1 MFSFSITVLAS
12 IAAALLLCYR
22 YLIFPAFVS
31 PLAKIPNAHW
41 SSPISPFWILFT
53 RYHWREN
60 REVHAAHLKHGP
72 VVRLG
77 PTEISVNDVGGLRTI
92 YAGGFEKGQW
102 YSIFDNYGVPC
113 MFSTWHSNTHS
124 LRKRF
129 ISHVYSKSSIQ
140 GSPAVHRHSQVI
152 LYDRLF
158 PIISAAATA
167 SPAPTTVDVLDL
179 WNGTTMDFVTA
190 YLFGLKNSSNFLQD
204 EPYRKHWLELYQG
217 RKKYTFF
224 PQELPRLTGFLK
236 SLGIRLV
243 PAWVDDANRELEAW
257 TKSRCASTMAYLE
270 TQAASDPD
278 PANVPSVV
286 NALLAGIEKE
296 KGNKGADSIL
306 QTTTLSFPE
315 LSVASEMIDH
325 LAAGHETSGITLTY
339 LSWHL
344 SQDLQL
350 QARLREEL
358 LTLAPNF
365 LLDSENKSS
374 EKPVPDPKQLD
385 KLPLLHAAVME
396 TLRLESPIPGGQP
409 RMTPYPSC
417 IIGPYQ
423 VPGGI
428 RVESQAYSLHRNE
441 DVFPEPEKWDY
452 RRWLDEKGQG
462 GLDMTEEQRKE
473 RDRCFWAFS
482 SGGRMCVGSNFAMHQ
497 IKLVAAAVYTNF
509 TTHIVN
515 DDGIEQTDGYT
526 CGPTGNKLLLR
537 FKRVPPPS

>member
-1 MFSFSITVLAS
+1 MLPLSISVLAS
-12 IAAALLLCYR
+12 IASVLLLCYR
-22 YLIFPAFVS
+22 YLIYPSFIS
-31 PLAKIPNAHW
+31 PLARIPNAHW
-41 SSPISPFWILFT
+41 SSPISPLWILLT

-72 VVRLG
+72 IVRLG

-113 MFSTWHSNTHS
+113 MFSSWHSRPHS
-124 LRKRF
+124 VRKRF

-140 GSPAVHRHSQVI
+140 NSPAVHRYSQGI
-152 LYDRLF
+152 LYDRLL

-167 SPAPTTVDVLDL
+167 STAVDVLDI
-179 WNGTTMDFVTA
+179 WNGATMDFVTA

-204 EPYRKHWLELYQG
+204 EEFRKHWLGQYQG

-224 PQELPRLTGFLK
+224 PQELPRLTRFFRA
-236 SLGIRLV
+236 LGIHLV
-243 PAWVDDANRELEAW
+243 PAWVDDANKELEAW
-257 TKSRCASTMAYLE
+257 TKSRCASTVAYLE

-286 NALLAGIEKE
+286 GALLAGIEKE
-296 KGNKGADSIL
+296 KSAKGTGSVL
-306 QTTTLSFPE
+306 QATTLTYPE
-315 LSVASEMIDH
+315 LSIASEMIDH

-344 SQDLQL
+344 SQDLSL

-358 LTLAPNF
+358 LTLSPNC
-365 LLDSENKSS
+365 LLDSDRQSGM
-374 EKPVPDPKQLD
+374 KPVPNSKELD
-385 KLPLLHAAVME
+385 GLPLLHAIVME

-417 IIGPYQ
+417 TIGPYQ

-452 RRWLDEKGQG
+452 RRWLDGKGQG
-462 GLDMTEEQRKE
+462 GLDLTEEQKRE

-482 SGGRMCVGSNFAMHQ
+482 SGGRMCVGSNLAMHQ
-497 IKLVAAAVYTNF
+497 IKLLAAAVYTNF
-509 TTHIVN
+509 MTHIVN

-537 FKRVPPPS
+537 FERVPSV